1 MIHYVAL
8 ANLADGGGVKG
19 LFAVIVLQAIM
30 EQVRKIDCADKSDA
44 LRPCDYF
51 DFICGTST
59 GG

>member
-1 MIHYVAL
+1 MIRL
-8 ANLADGGGVKG
+8 ANVLDGGGVKG

-30 EQVRKIDCADKSDA
+30 EEVRKIDCPDKEDA